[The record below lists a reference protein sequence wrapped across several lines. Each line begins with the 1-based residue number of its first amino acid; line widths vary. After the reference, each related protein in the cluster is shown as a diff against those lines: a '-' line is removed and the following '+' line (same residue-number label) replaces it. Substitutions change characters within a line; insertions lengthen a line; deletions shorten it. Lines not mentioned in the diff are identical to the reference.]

1 MSLFQIK
8 RVNAVTA
15 DPVDPDFSINAGEQR
30 VRGVEVE
37 GEWNVTDWWQLN
49 AGYAYL
55 DGKVTRSN
63 DGIVGKR
70 IGDLPE
76 HSFTARANVTI
87 PGTPLT
93 LRGGIN
99 HITSRALVN
108 GSDVTLPAYT
118 LADIGVGVDL
128 KPVRIDAT
136 LSNLFD
142 ERYFTASGN
151 GFAVYPGEPRTF
163 SVRLSVGF

>member
-1 MSLFQIK
+1 M
-8 RVNAVTA
+8 
-15 DPVDPDFSINAGEQR
+15 
-30 VRGVEVE
+30 
-37 GEWNVTDWWQLN
+37 
-49 AGYAYL
+49 
-55 DGKVTRSN
+55 
-63 DGIVGKR
+63 
-70 IGDLPE
+70 
-76 HSFTARANVTI
+76 TARSNVTI
-87 PGTPLT
+87 PGTPVT

-99 HITSRALVN
+99 HITNRVLVD
-108 GSDVTLPAYT
+108 GSDVILPSYT

-142 ERYFTASGN
+142 ERTFTASGN